1 VRWRAGSKNEAWPG
15 GAYPVRVR
23 SSTVVSRLARRLAAS
38 TAVAAA
44 AAPSLLYTRLH
55 THARTSVEGSLL
67 GRPFVVSL
75 CPRNLIWFRCRVWY
89 YYYIYL
95 LIHLLKI
102 FYHTHPRASV
112 THSMCGIIII
122 LKIWCAS

>member
-1 VRWRAGSKNEAWPG
+1 MRWRAGSKNEAWPG
-15 GAYPVRVR
+15 GAYPVRAR
-23 SSTVVSRLARRLAAS
+23 SSAVVSRLARRLAAS
-38 TAVAAA
+38 SAA

-75 CPRNLIWFRCRVWY
+75 CSRNLIWFRCRVY

-95 LIHLLKI
+95 LIHLLQI
-102 FYHTHPRASV
+102 YYHTHPRASV

-122 LKIWCAS
+122 LKI